1 MNKKLK
7 KVRNMVEPHKHCP
20 VCGSPIPMKE
30 RVCSADCQKVLEQQ
44 QKNIKKSRLML
55 FGVIVVF
62 ILVWA
67 YFMFFK

>member
-1 MNKKLK
+1 
-7 KVRNMVEPHKHCP
+7 MVEPHKHCP

-30 RVCSADCQKVLEQQ
+30 RVCSPDCQKVLEQN
-44 QKNIKKSRLML
+44 QKNIKKSRMML
-55 FGVIVVF
+55 FGVIILF

>member
-1 MNKKLK
+1 
-7 KVRNMVEPHKHCP
+7 
-20 VCGSPIPMKE
+20 
-30 RVCSADCQKVLEQQ
+30 CSADCQKVLEQQ

-55 FGVIVVF
+55 FSVIVVF